1 MWKKG
6 WVFIL
11 ACVQDPQVRPT
22 HHLKKLRKN
31 WGQRGENITNMR
43 WKILFRIKICDETI
57 CECGMMSSIVC
68 VCVRLCG
75 CCSGSVV
82 CFCISFVPL
91 ESAWC
96 ATLCPIQCLCLF
108 LCTCVCVVGPLC
120 LCVALP
126 RCAACVP
133 MYVCCVFARHYAPFR
148 APISQIRAR
157 IMHAFRSPAFKFCH
171 IWCGFNGLR
180 TWAANARYFCFMQ
193 ETCFHPH
200 PDEWVCNHCKSQEHY
215 SR

>member
-1 MWKKG
+1 
-6 WVFIL
+6 
-11 ACVQDPQVRPT
+11 
-22 HHLKKLRKN
+22 
-31 WGQRGENITNMR
+31 MR
-43 WKILFRIKICDETI
+43 WKYVRLWDDDFD
-57 CECGMMSSIVC
+57 C
-68 VCVRLCG
+68 VYMCVRLCVTFCG
-75 CCSGSVV
+75 CGSGSV
-82 CFCISFVPL
+82 CFCISFMPL
-91 ESAWC
+91 DSTWC
-96 ATLCPIQCLCLF
+96 ASLVDIMPHSVFVSVFVHMCL
-108 LCTCVCVVGPLC
+108 CVVGPLC

-133 MYVCCVFARHYAPFR
+133 MYVCSVFARHYAPFR

-171 IWCGFNGLR
+171 IWCAFNGLR

-200 PDEWVCNHCKSQEHY
+200 SDEWVSNHCKSQVHY

>member
-1 MWKKG
+1 M
-6 WVFIL
+6 
-11 ACVQDPQVRPT
+11 
-22 HHLKKLRKN
+22 
-31 WGQRGENITNMR
+31 
-43 WKILFRIKICDETI
+43 
-57 CECGMMSSIVC
+57 C
-68 VCVRLCG
+68 VCARVFVSLSVDVVG
-75 CCSGSVV
+75 VVVV

-91 ESAWC
+91 ESTWC
-96 ATLCPIQCLCLF
+96 VSLLDIMPHSVFASVFVHMCLCVVGP
-108 LCTCVCVVGPLC
+108 LCLCVVGPLC

-133 MYVCCVFARHYAPFR
+133 VYVCCVFARHYAPFR

-200 PDEWVCNHCKSQEHY
+200 SDEWVCNHCKSQVHY

>member
-1 MWKKG
+1 MKVCVNVG
-6 WVFIL
+6 W
-11 ACVQDPQVRPT
+11 
-22 HHLKKLRKN
+22 
-31 WGQRGENITNMR
+31 W
-43 WKILFRIKICDETI
+43 FRL
-57 CECGMMSSIVC
+57 C
-68 VCVRLCG
+68 VCVHVFVVVLV
-75 CCSGSVV
+75 VV

-91 ESAWC
+91 DSTWC
-96 ATLCPIQCLCLF
+96 ASLVDIMPHSVFVSVFVHMCL
-108 LCTCVCVVGPLC
+108 CVVGPLC

-133 MYVCCVFARHYAPFR
+133 VYVCCVFARHYAPFR

-200 PDEWVCNHCKSQEHY
+200 SDEWATAL
-215 SR
+215 